1 MNNTSR
7 FGSLVTALA
16 LVFLVAGCA
25 KESAPESAS
34 APSAVAP
41 SGGEVGAGAAAAA
54 LPIADRSLIVT
65 MDVSMTVE
73 RVDDVTARIRSAVEH
88 AGGFVSDS
96 RSSGTS
102 DDQAAYL
109 ELRVPA
115 NKARSIRTALGELG
129 EVTSAT
135 EKVEDV
141 TEQRA
146 DIEARLV
153 SARTQ
158 ERRLLEIMAGKTTS
172 IHELVEAEKE
182 LARVRENV
190 ERLEAQ
196 ERVMKSRIQLAT
208 VRVRLS
214 TRSVPAWQTPGP
226 SIVRA
231 GKAGVQAAVAIA
243 VGGGMAAA
251 ATGPTLLPIF
261 ALVAGV
267 VIALRRRRMKA
278 LAALAG

>member
-7 FGSLVTALA
+7 LGSLVTALA
-16 LVFLVAGCA
+16 LVFFLAGCG
-25 KESAPESAS
+25 KRSAPESAS
-34 APSAVAP
+34 APSAIAP
-41 SGGEVGAGAAAAA
+41 SSGEVGAAA
-54 LPIADRSLIVT
+54 LPIAERPPIVM

-96 RSSGTS
+96 QSSGTS
-102 DDQAAYL
+102 DEQAAYL

-115 NKARSIRTALGELG
+115 DKARSLRTALGELG

-226 SIVRA
+226 SIARA
-231 GKAGVQAAVAIA
+231 GKAGLRAAAAIA
-243 VGGGMAAA
+243 VSGGMAAA

-267 VIALRRRRMKA
+267 AIAVRRRRMKE
-278 LAALAG
+278 LASLAG

>member
-16 LVFLVAGCA
+16 LVFLVAGCG
-25 KESAPESAS
+25 KNSAPESAS

-41 SGGEVGAGAAAAA
+41 SGGEVGAGVAAAG

-73 RVDDVTARIRSAVEH
+73 RVDDVSARIRSAVEH

-96 RSSGTS
+96 QSSGTS
-102 DDQAAYL
+102 DDKAAYL

-115 NKARSIRTALGELG
+115 DKARSLRTVLGELG

-158 ERRLLEIMAGKTTS
+158 EKRLLEIMAGKTSS
-172 IHELVEAEKE
+172 IQELVEAEKE

-226 SIVRA
+226 SIARA
-231 GKAGVQAAVAIA
+231 GKTGLQAAATIA

-251 ATGPTLLPIF
+251 AMGPTLLPIF

-267 VIALRRRRMKA
+267 VIAARRRRMKA
-278 LAALAG
+278 LAAMAG